1 MRRADR
7 VFGFICLG
15 LSIWLILESRNYDY
29 MTTFTPGPGFH
40 PFWLGVLLAVLSA
53 CLLGDTFRRRGAG
66 EDGGAG
72 LLGKGALLRAGSIL
86 LITAGLAFFMTRIGF
101 VPASFLFVTLTLT
114 NYLFKVGVEALMTP
128 LTYAAVNRLKKAEAE
143 DYFDRGTNFNPFA
156 A

>member
-101 VPASFLFVTLTLT
+101 VPASFLFVTLTLAVMEQ
-114 NYLFKVGVEALMTP
+114 YSIFKSVACGAL
-128 LTYAAVNRLKKAEAE
+128 LSAAIALIFRYWLNVDLP
-143 DYFDRGTNFNPFA
+143 RGWLGL
-156 A
+156 